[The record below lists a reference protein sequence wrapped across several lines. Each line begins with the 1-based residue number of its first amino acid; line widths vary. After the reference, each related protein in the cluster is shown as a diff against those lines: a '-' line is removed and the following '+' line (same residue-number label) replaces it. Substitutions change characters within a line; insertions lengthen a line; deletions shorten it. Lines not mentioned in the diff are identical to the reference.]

1 MVGQDAQVQHFGIAD
16 EHRGRVAPDFATEM
30 IRGVAVIQ
38 GGGGAGVLGPCGCQ
52 GVEGGKLVL
61 RQGLERKKIEGA
73 RVGVAQMAL
82 QHGQVVDEAFAAG
95 RGRGRHNGVPRANV
109 VRGQRLMA
117 VQSGD
122 AALLKD
128 AADGR
133 GPGQARL
140 RVLRLGGGQQAVAS
154 DLPAKPFRSQQ
165 GGNIGTDRHL
175 RFHAGD
181 VHRGKGH

>member
-16 EHRGRVAPDFATEM
+16 EHCGRVAPDFAPEV

-38 GGGGAGVLGPCGCQ
+38 GGGGAGILGPCGGK
-52 GVEGGKLVL
+52 GVKGGKLIL

-82 QHGQVVDEAFAAG
+82 QHGQIVDEAFAAG
-95 RGRGRHNGVPRANV
+95 RGRGRHNGVPGADMI
-109 VRGQRLMA
+109 RGQGLMA
-117 VQSGD
+117 VQSGY

-140 RVLRLGGGQQAVAS
+140 GVLRFGCGQQAMAG
-154 DLPAKPFRSQQ
+154 DLPAKLFGSQQ

-181 VHRGKGH
+181 FR